1 MKPPVRLRALAASVL
16 AWTCAAAIGSA
27 AQDAGATP
35 APAPAGP
42 TIAVLDFT
50 NSSGQSDYDWLK
62 VGLADMLATDLAASG
77 KLRLVERRDLDKVLG
92 EQELGQS
99 GAVDESTAPRVGKLA
114 GASRIAYG
122 SFLANSG
129 TLRIDAKVVDSETGA
144 FVAAGSA
151 QGEASLALSLEA
163 ELAGK
168 LMAALGVDRP
178 AGAGTSSIE
187 AAKAYYS
194 GLILFDSGKYED
206 AVALFKEAT
215 MRDPLYAKPRSG
227 IEESYKFLKD
237 FDRQRR
243 TREIN
248 AVIADIEALKRR
260 LAAPVF
266 MTFAA
271 ALTNPGAFGF
281 ADAQSVTAAYRAHP
295 AVWNGDTPVQAMWNL
310 QRLYMDLGAKGMEQ
324 SGDANLKAR
333 CEDEIAAIA
342 RVAEERYPEDPFL
355 PEVLYMELL
364 DMREKSDW
372 EALKTACER
381 IMTQWPDYRMMWSV
395 EDMYKKA
402 LDGLGPGPAPKGGS
416 E

>member
-1 MKPPVRLRALAASVL
+1 
-16 AWTCAAAIGSA
+16 
-27 AQDAGATP
+27 
-35 APAPAGP
+35 
-42 TIAVLDFT
+42 LDFS

-77 KLRLVERRDLDKVLG
+77 RLRLVERRDLDKILG

-122 SFLANSG
+122 SFLAQSG
-129 TLRIDAKVVDSETGA
+129 LLRIDAKVVDSETGA

-178 AGAGTSSIE
+178 AGAGTGSIE

-194 GLILFDSGKYED
+194 GLILFDSGKYDE
-206 AVALFKEAT
+206 AVTLFKEAT
-215 MRDPLYAKPRSG
+215 LRDPLYAKPRSG
-227 IEESYKFLKD
+227 IEESYKFLRD
-237 FDRQRR
+237 FARQRQA
-243 TREIN
+243 REMN
-248 AVIADIEALKRR
+248 SLIADIEALKRR

-271 ALTNPGAFGF
+271 ALTDPVAFGF

-295 AVWNGDTPVQAMWNL
+295 AVWNGDSPVQAMWNL
-310 QRLYMDLGAKGMEQ
+310 QRLYMDLGAKDAQ
-324 SGDANLKAR
+324 RPDDANLKAR

-342 RVAEERYPEDPFL
+342 RVAQSRYPEDPFL

-364 DMREKSDW
+364 GIREKSDW
-372 EALKTACER
+372 TALKAGCER
-381 IMTQWPDYRMMWSV
+381 LMTQWPDYRMMWSV
-395 EDMYKKA
+395 EDMYKTA
-402 LDGLGPGPAPKGGS
+402 LDGLGSGQMSKGGS

>member
-27 AQDAGATP
+27 AQDAGAPP
-35 APAPAGP
+35 ASAPAGP

-50 NSSGQSDYDWLK
+50 NTSGQSDYDWLK

-77 KLRLVERRDLDKVLG
+77 RLRLVERRDLDKILV

-99 GAVDESTAPRVGKLA
+99 GAVDESTAPRVGRLA

-151 QGEASLALSLEA
+151 QGEASLALALEA

-194 GLILFDSGKYED
+194 GLVLFESGKYED

-215 MRDPLYAKPRSG
+215 LRDPLYSKPRSG

-237 FDRQRR
+237 FERQRKM
-243 TREIN
+243 REIN

-260 LAAPVF
+260 LAAPIF

-342 RVAEERYPEDPFL
+342 RVAEKRYPEDPFL

-364 DMREKSDW
+364 DMRGKSDW
-372 EALKTACER
+372 AALKTACER

-402 LDGLGPGPAPKGGS
+402 LDGLGSGPEPSAES